1 MCILETFLFIVIIGI
16 VFAVHCSKTNRSVG
30 IHMYHDMTSA
40 LSLLR
45 TYTGRTKTTHLCVMM
60 LIIYLRNSC
69 VCVLYTPAVGQVR
82 MSRAGYQDVMST
94 LFRLW

>member
-1 MCILETFLFIVIIGI
+1 
-16 VFAVHCSKTNRSVG
+16 
-30 IHMYHDMTSA
+30 MYHDMTSA